1 MPITADIQRLESERL
16 RPVPHDPDRLG
27 ELFRQVLDLI
37 SAECRRAGMLPGMT
51 PADRERYRADAA
63 ARGIRIPCPDE
74 PVPEPVGAD
83 RDPEGYED
91 D

>member
-1 MPITADIQRLESERL
+1 MTTMTTRRSTAVRDIPRSCSCRWSYHHHPAGHELTE
-16 RPVPHDPDRLG
+16 PDPAC
-27 ELFRQVLDLI
+27 I
-37 SAECRRAGMLPGMT
+37 WHN
-51 PADRERYRADAA
+51 YRADAA
-63 ARGIRIPCPDE
+63 ARGIRIPRPDE